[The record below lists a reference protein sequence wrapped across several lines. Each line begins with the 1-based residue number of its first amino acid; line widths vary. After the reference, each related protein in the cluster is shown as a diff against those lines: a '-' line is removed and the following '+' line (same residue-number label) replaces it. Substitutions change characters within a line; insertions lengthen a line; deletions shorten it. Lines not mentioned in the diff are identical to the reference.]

1 MLDINDPKVRWAQQL
16 ADRMQCDQAIV
27 KNMFNSYD
35 IKRASS
41 VVIVN
46 NPDVVAVIEPT
57 SSRLNKFADDIS
69 CVLN

>member
-16 ADRMQCDQAIV
+16 ADKMQCDQVLI

-35 IKRASS
+35 IKRASA

-46 NPDVVAVIEPT
+46 NPDVVAIIEPK
-57 SSRLNKFADDIS
+57 SSRLSKFSDDIS

>member
-16 ADRMQCDQAIV
+16 ADKMQCDQVII

-35 IKRASS
+35 IKRASA

-46 NPDVVAVIEPT
+46 NPDVVAIIEPK
-57 SSRLNKFADDIS
+57 SSRLNKFSNDIS

>member
-16 ADRMQCDQAIV
+16 ADTMQCDQVIV
-27 KNMFNSYD
+27 RNMFNSYD

-46 NPDVVAVIEPT
+46 NPDVIAVIEPR
-57 SSRLNKFADDIS
+57 SSRLTKFADEIS
-69 CVLN
+69 VVII

>member
-1 MLDINDPKVRWAQQL
+1 MLDLNDPKVRWAQQL

-27 KNMFNSYD
+27 KNMFGSYD
-35 IKRASS
+35 IKKASA
-41 VVIVN
+41 VILVN
-46 NPDVVAVIEPT
+46 NPEVVAIIEPT

>member
-16 ADRMQCDQAIV
+16 ADRMQCDQVIV

-57 SSRLNKFADDIS
+57 SSRLSKFADDVS